1 MLVKLTQQVN
11 SIKLILKMSIA
22 SRQQRRP
29 LTHCINVN
37 QTYQKTI
44 TQTFKKNYINI
55 LHQQVPLPVPCVNF
69 TQITNKLISTEK
81 KIKLYLSVFSKPNN
95 FSSVMGGVCKIW
107 LLIHRNMLFTITNDF
122 DFIFSN
128 FREQSELR

>member
-1 MLVKLTQQVN
+1 MLVKLTQQAN
-11 SIKLILKMSIA
+11 STKLISKTNKA

-37 QTYQKTI
+37 QTYQKKT
-44 TQTFKKNYINI
+44 TQTFEKNYINI

-81 KIKLYLSVFSKPNN
+81 KIKLYFYVLSKPNN

>member
-1 MLVKLTQQVN
+1 MLAKSTLQV
-11 SIKLILKMSIA
+11 SLIKLILKTNTA
-22 SRQQRRP
+22 SKRQKR
-29 LTHCINVN
+29 LLKHYISVN

-44 TQTFKKNYINI
+44 IQTFKKNYINI

-69 TQITNKLISTEK
+69 TQITNKLISTKK
-81 KIKLYLSVFSKPNN
+81 KIKSYFYILSKPNN